1 MKRIINLFLSVIVT
15 YEHSSGTSQEQL
27 ETLYNVKHE
36 KMIEEIILQE
46 NNE

>member
-1 MKRIINLFLSVIVT
+1 MLNTISAITMKRIINLFLSVIVI
-15 YEHSSGTSQEQL
+15 Y
-27 ETLYNVKHE
+27 E

>member
-1 MKRIINLFLSVIVT
+1 MLNTISVITMKWIINLFLSVIVM
-15 YEHSSGTSQEQL
+15 
-27 ETLYNVKHE
+27 HE

>member
-1 MKRIINLFLSVIVT
+1 MLNTISAITMKRIIILFLSVIVI
-15 YEHSSGTSQEQL
+15 Y
-27 ETLYNVKHE
+27 E

>member
-1 MKRIINLFLSVIVT
+1 MLNTICAITMKRIIILFLSVIVI
-15 YEHSSGTSQEQL
+15 Y
-27 ETLYNVKHE
+27 E